1 MQHLLSN
8 LVLQST
14 LSKMSGPGALYYLII
29 LTHGDLHEADLAN
42 LTHRPCLVEVIHYNN
57 EMGVSGGDNA

>member
-1 MQHLLSN
+1 
-8 LVLQST
+8 
-14 LSKMSGPGALYYLII
+14 MSGPGALYYLII